1 MTSFEV
7 LSLFSG
13 SAFIFYG
20 ISCLFTKK
28 MALEFERFGIPKY
41 LKLTGVLQILG
52 GLSLVVG
59 LWTIP
64 LLAFI
69 GSVGL
74 SILMFM
80 GFAVR
85 LKIKDSLLISTP
97 ALAFAIL
104 NAFIAYKFFL
114 LLNA

>member
-20 ISCLFTKK
+20 INCLFTKK
-28 MALEFERFGIPKY
+28 MSLEFERFGIPKY
-41 LKLTGVLQILG
+41 LKLTGVLQIAG
-52 GLSLVVG
+52 GLSLVIG

-64 LLAFI
+64 PLAFI
-69 GSVGL
+69 GAVGL

-80 GFAVR
+80 GFFVR

-97 ALAFAIL
+97 ALAFALL
-104 NAFIAYKFFL
+104 NAFIAYKYFL
-114 LLNA
+114 LLNY